1 MRWRCPVCLFVCL
14 SPGTRADRMDHGCPR
29 CLLPVKDCAHKRATL
44 VIIII
49 IIIIVVVFN
58 ALWNKNPKG

>member
-1 MRWRCPVCLFVCL
+1 
-14 SPGTRADRMDHGCPR
+14 
-29 CLLPVKDCAHKRATL
+29 VKDCAHKRATL

>member
-1 MRWRCPVCLFVCL
+1 
-14 SPGTRADRMDHGCPR
+14 
-29 CLLPVKDCAHKRATL
+29 VKDCAHKRATL
-44 VIIII
+44 VIIITIII